1 MLRGQ
6 AAVAFA
12 SSVSSEAASSRCL
25 LGLRRRLSPLL
36 SLRGWTATTACS
48 PARLRAFWTDS
59 SLCSMLQRG
68 SSATGGSTITSR
80 LFFVMFSTG
89 CHSHSASSTSSV
101 YSSFNH
107 YTDLLPSIRE
117 IAALQLIPLCPGY
130 NCDHLRGR
138 VRRMRTHF
146 GDRAFSA
153 AGPRCWNSLP
163 PLIRFA
169 DSVDSFKAPLKTH
182 LFAKAYLPYFGGYY
196 AHPRITHTN
205 LKRPFFLV

>member
-6 AAVAFA
+6 SAVAFA

-59 SLCSMLQRG
+59 SRCSMLQRG
-68 SSATGGSTITSR
+68 SSATEGSMTTSR

-89 CHSHSASSTSSV
+89 CQSHSASSTSSA

-107 YTDLLPSIRE
+107 YTELLQSICE
-117 IAALQLIPLCPGY
+117 IAALQLIPPRPVY
-130 NCDHLRGR
+130 DCDHLSG
-138 VRRMRTHF
+138 
-146 GDRAFSA
+146 
-153 AGPRCWNSLP
+153 
-163 PLIRFA
+163 LIY
-169 DSVDSFKAPLKTH
+169 VC
-182 LFAKAYLPYFGGYY
+182 GG
-196 AHPRITHTN
+196 
-205 LKRPFFLV
+205 